1 MKNNHFTNLCA
12 GLSLSMLMACSGPAG
27 EVKPYNEGIN
37 IIPMP
42 QTLVQQEGTF
52 KLSGSTS
59 FGASTPEAKTVAEYF
74 AAKMNRSTGFNIKVA
89 DSGNITLNIDP
100 SLEMNEEG
108 YKLEVTPSAVNV
120 TAKSAQGLFYGLQS
134 FMQLLPAE
142 IESPSVVN
150 NIAWT
155 AQAVQITD
163 EPRFE
168 YRGLMIDPC
177 RHFMTVDEIKKQL
190 DVMALFKMNRMHWHL
205 TEDQGWRIEI
215 KKYPKLTEV
224 GSKRI
229 EADGSEYGGYYTQE
243 EIKEVVKYAS
253 DRFITVVP
261 EIELP
266 GHELSA
272 IAAYPELSCKGEP
285 TTPRIIW
292 GVEDIVMCAGKEL
305 PFQFLEDVIAEV
317 APLFPGE
324 YLHIGGDEC
333 PKTSW
338 KNCPLCQ
345 KRIREEGLKADKN
358 HTAEERLQS
367 YFVQRMEKVAAKYG
381 KKIIGWDEIL
391 EGGLSPTATV
401 MSWRGEEG
409 GIAAALT
416 NHDVIM
422 TPGGNGMY
430 LDHYQGDSKLEPV
443 AIGGYTTLEKTYSYN
458 PTPDTLV
465 SMNKEHFIKGVQGN
479 VWSEYLYTN
488 DIREYRTFPRAI
500 AIAEI
505 GWTNNDKKDYSDFE
519 RRIDNAYV
527 RLDAHQINY
536 HIPQPEQPN
545 GSCNFVAFTDSVS
558 LTFKT
563 SRPERMVYTL
573 DGTDPTAQS
582 TTYTGPISFTET
594 TTLKIATAL
603 PSGKLSPIR
612 TIKVDKQE
620 LAPAKVVEKT
630 SAGLNMEVIDGTF
643 LTVSDLEKSGAKV
656 STKKVIKETRELTSF
671 VKTTESMRGVKQY
684 AAIATGYV
692 EIPEDGVYYISSD
705 LEEVW
710 IDGKLLVN
718 NGGEVKRFSRNDS
731 SVALAKGLHEIKA
744 VFLGNVMGGWPSNW
758 NDGSISLRKANA
770 EKFEKI
776 TGDKLFH

>member
-12 GLSLSMLMACSGPAG
+12 GLSLSILMACSGPAG

-338 KNCPLCQ
+338 KSCPLCQ
-345 KRIREEGLKADKN
+345 KRIREEGLKADKD

-465 SMNKEHFIKGVQGN
+465 SMNKEHFVKGVQGN

-488 DIREYRTFPRAI
+488 DVREYRTFPRAI